1 MFPPE
6 VARFG
11 TPFIRDDIGCRMPSG
26 RAATLRPCAE
36 SWSFL
41 SSSPPDSP
49 PDSSPAARRSR
60 RWRATQSGSTSKRRA
75 RRSTTPTG
83 STQALLDQ
91 GEISAEQ
98 ADAARDELVASLEGL
113 AANVD
118 GQLGDLIRSGAT
130 QIGGMTDLQAPETVE
145 AIEQLKDSASA
156 FCG

>member
-1 MFPPE
+1 MLH
-6 VARFG
+6 AR
-11 TPFIRDDIGCRMPSG
+11 G
-26 RAATLRPCAE
+26 RTRR
-36 SWSFL
+36 
-41 SSSPPDSP
+41 
-49 PDSSPAARRSR
+49 RRSHAAQEAVR
-60 RWRATQSGSTSKRRA
+60 RTGYPRGMRRIVVLPVVLAAGLAAGLLAGCSQVTQMAGDAVGIDVQATCTTIDDAYGQYQS
-75 RRSTTPTG
+75 
-83 STQALLDQ
+83 LLDQ
-91 GEISAEQ
+91 GEVSAEQ

>member
-1 MFPPE
+1 MGG
-6 VARFG
+6 RKYFG
-11 TPFIRDDIGCRMPSG
+11 TDGIRG
-26 RAATLRPCAE
+26 RV
-36 SWSFL
+36 
-41 SSSPPDSP
+41 
-49 PDSSPAARRSR
+49 
-60 RWRATQSGSTSKRRA
+60 G
-75 RRSTTPTG
+75 
-83 STQALLDQ
+83 Q